1 MFENQKFFVYLQCNF
16 KKKGEYMVERLK
28 TTKEVLAMLGIS
40 YTTLWRIRKKLAM
53 FTTEKKL
60 KNYYSEEDI
69 KEIELQLKKENA
81 CRI

>member
-1 MFENQKFFVYLQCNF
+1 MYICNVI
-16 KKKGEYMVERLK
+16 KKEGEYMVERLK

>member
-1 MFENQKFFVYLQCNF
+1 
-16 KKKGEYMVERLK
+16 MVERLK
-28 TTKEVLAMLGIS
+28 TTKEVLVMLGIS

-60 KNYYSEEDI
+60 KNYYSQEDI

-81 CRI
+81 CRG

>member
-1 MFENQKFFVYLQCNF
+1 
-16 KKKGEYMVERLK
+16 MVERLK

-81 CRI
+81 CRG

>member
-1 MFENQKFFVYLQCNF
+1 MFENQKFFVYLQSNL
-16 KKKGEYMVERLK
+16 KKGEYMVERLK
-28 TTKEVLAMLGIS
+28 TTKEVLVMLGIS

-60 KNYYSEEDI
+60 KNYYSQEDI

>member
-1 MFENQKFFVYLQCNF
+1 
-16 KKKGEYMVERLK
+16 MVERLK
-28 TTKEVLAMLGIS
+28 TTKEVLAMLAIS

>member
-1 MFENQKFFVYLQCNF
+1 
-16 KKKGEYMVERLK
+16 MVERLK
-28 TTKEVLAMLGIS
+28 TTEEVLAMLGIS

-60 KNYYSEEDI
+60 KNYYSQEDI

>member
-1 MFENQKFFVYLQCNF
+1 MIEK
-16 KKKGEYMVERLK
+16 LK
-28 TTKEVLAMLGIS
+28 TTKEVLVMLGIS

>member
-1 MFENQKFFVYLQCNF
+1 
-16 KKKGEYMVERLK
+16 MVERLK

-60 KNYYSEEDI
+60 KNYYSQEDI

>member
-1 MFENQKFFVYLQCNF
+1 
-16 KKKGEYMVERLK
+16 MVERLK
-28 TTKEVLAMLGIS
+28 TTKEVLVMLGIS

-60 KNYYSEEDI
+60 KNYYSQEDI

>member
-1 MFENQKFFVYLQCNF
+1 
-16 KKKGEYMVERLK
+16 MVERLK
-28 TTKEVLAMLGIS
+28 TTKEVLVMLGIS

-60 KNYYSEEDI
+60 KNYYSQEDI

-81 CRI
+81 CKI

>member
-1 MFENQKFFVYLQCNF
+1 
-16 KKKGEYMVERLK
+16 MVERLK
-28 TTKEVLAMLGIS
+28 TTKEVLAMLGIT

-53 FTTEKKL
+53 FTTAKKL
-60 KNYYSEEDI
+60 KNYYSQEDI

>member
-1 MFENQKFFVYLQCNF
+1 LFENQNFFVYLQCNL
-16 KKKGEYMVERLK
+16 KKEGEYMVERLK

-60 KNYYSEEDI
+60 KNYYSQEDI

>member
-1 MFENQKFFVYLQCNF
+1 
-16 KKKGEYMVERLK
+16 MVERLK

-60 KNYYSEEDI
+60 KNYYSQEDI
-69 KEIELQLKKENA
+69 REIELQLKKENA

>member
-1 MFENQKFFVYLQCNF
+1 
-16 KKKGEYMVERLK
+16 MVERLK
-28 TTKEVLAMLGIS
+28 TTKEVLAILGIS

-60 KNYYSEEDI
+60 KNYYSEEDV

>member
-1 MFENQKFFVYLQCNF
+1 
-16 KKKGEYMVERLK
+16 MVERLK
-28 TTKEVLAMLGIS
+28 TTKEVLAMLAIS

-60 KNYYSEEDI
+60 KNYYSQEDI

>member
-1 MFENQKFFVYLQCNF
+1 
-16 KKKGEYMVERLK
+16 MVERLK
-28 TTKEVLAMLGIS
+28 TTKEVLAILGIS

>member
-1 MFENQKFFVYLQCNF
+1 
-16 KKKGEYMVERLK
+16 MVERLK
-28 TTKEVLAMLGIS
+28 TTKEVLVMLGIS
-40 YTTLWRIRKKLAM
+40 YTTLWQIRKKLAM

>member
-1 MFENQKFFVYLQCNF
+1 
-16 KKKGEYMVERLK
+16 MVERLK

-40 YTTLWRIRKKLAM
+40 YTTLWRIRKKIAM

>member
-1 MFENQKFFVYLQCNF
+1 
-16 KKKGEYMVERLK
+16 MVERLK

>member
-1 MFENQKFFVYLQCNF
+1 
-16 KKKGEYMVERLK
+16 MVERLK
-28 TTKEVLAMLGIS
+28 TTKEVLVMLGIS

-53 FTTEKKL
+53 FTTKKKL

>member
-1 MFENQKFFVYLQCNF
+1 
-16 KKKGEYMVERLK
+16 MVERLK

-60 KNYYSEEDI
+60 KNYYSQEDI
-69 KEIELQLKKENA
+69 KEIALQLKKENA

>member
-1 MFENQKFFVYLQCNF
+1 
-16 KKKGEYMVERLK
+16 MVERLK

-40 YTTLWRIRKKLAM
+40 YTTLWQIRKKLAM

-60 KNYYSEEDI
+60 KNYYSQEDI

>member
-1 MFENQKFFVYLQCNF
+1 
-16 KKKGEYMVERLK
+16 MVERLK
-28 TTKEVLAMLGIS
+28 TTKEVLAILGIS

-60 KNYYSEEDI
+60 KNYYSQEDI

>member
-1 MFENQKFFVYLQCNF
+1 
-16 KKKGEYMVERLK
+16 
-28 TTKEVLAMLGIS
+28 MLGIS

>member
-1 MFENQKFFVYLQCNF
+1 
-16 KKKGEYMVERLK
+16 MVERLK
-28 TTKEVLAMLGIS
+28 TTKEVLVMLGIS

-53 FTTEKKL
+53 FTTEKKF
-60 KNYYSEEDI
+60 KNYYSQEDI

>member
-1 MFENQKFFVYLQCNF
+1 
-16 KKKGEYMVERLK
+16 MVERLK
-28 TTKEVLAMLGIS
+28 TTKEVLVMLGIS

-60 KNYYSEEDI
+60 KNYYSEEDV

>member
-1 MFENQKFFVYLQCNF
+1 
-16 KKKGEYMVERLK
+16 MVERLK
-28 TTKEVLAMLGIS
+28 TTKEVLAMLGVS

-81 CRI
+81 CRG